1 MISIIRD
8 LNLFTYLK
16 SCKIEKSWFALVNIQ
31 ALLTGGIMG
40 EETGSRSK
48 FNLISFNL
56 FQSSV
61 MNQVNEFCLKIT
73 TYSIYEIFLL
83 CMYEECPNF
92 KLMQHD
98 SPLNIQIL
106 ILVVFIDATKPIP
119 KLANSQVE
127 NVPCKNKTQ
136 KVLLLIMYV
145 YVAFLKIT
153 TFLQIIFILHSGHTS
168 LFLETVT
175 IKILGTEEPR
185 VEGRE
190 KQIPVCQPLNKN

>member
-1 MISIIRD
+1 MISIIHD

-16 SCKIEKSWFALVNIQ
+16 SCKIEKTWFALVNTQ

-40 EETGSRSK
+40 EETGTRSK

-61 MNQVNEFCLKIT
+61 MNWVNELCLKIT

-92 KLMQHD
+92 KLMWHD

-106 ILVVFIDATKPIP
+106 ILVVFIATKPIP

-127 NVPCKNKTQ
+127 NVSCKNKTQ

-145 YVAFLKIT
+145 YVVFLKIT

-175 IKILGTEEPR
+175 IKIWGTEEPR
-185 VEGRE
+185 TEGRE